1 MIEKFKQVIFALL
14 RIKELTVGKK
24 LRVLTLFFLAILS
37 VMVFYTSF
45 TLYRQKGD
53 GLVINIAGRQRMLS
67 QKFTKEFFLS
77 LQQKQRLDIGFD
89 PALMT
94 ASARLFKTTLAALQ
108 KGGTTYMDLAMTKPV
123 HLSAAGNVAVRVQLD
138 KVAALWQQLQQTIQS
153 VQGTTCGPAQL
164 LAINSLSI
172 NTLAA
177 MNKAVAMLADQSA
190 AKVRTMQIIEIFLWI
205 SAGLIAVLIGSMI
218 TSSITIPLEQVVSIT
233 RKIAGGDLRDDSLT
247 VSSKDELGIL
257 QKNVNGMRKA
267 LSNVI
272 NTVQQNS
279 KQMALSSGQ
288 VAVISS
294 EISSSNTQEQESSE
308 QVLQAI
314 ESLQEISATVSTQ
327 VEQARATV
335 EETEQQ
341 AHQGALVVS
350 QNIEELAGAVGSVN
364 STAEQMEA
372 LKNATGQ
379 IHMIIESIQNIADQ
393 TNLLALNATIE
404 AARAGEAG
412 KGFAVVAN
420 EIKELAKQTAES
432 TMEIT
437 NLINRLT
444 ERVDGSVG
452 SMEQVVER
460 VHNSQQ
466 QAEQT
471 VQAFRAMKEG
481 VNSTTQNTT
490 HIAEYNQQQ
499 AEQLDLLHDRLNELF
514 EVLRQSTSKARE
526 TTMVADDLHLVSEE
540 LNKIL
545 AGFIPEPTEPVKR
558 AEGEKRQ
565 SPRIENRVKISIE
578 QQGVTI
584 SGVSRDISMGGIKLK
599 CNHRLQRDGTL
610 ILRIHLPANSSF
622 GEENTIEIEG
632 RIVHEEKQKDYFYY
646 GIKFKKLN
654 SNQQQMVRQIFD
666 YFGKPYQ
673 YA

>member
-1 MIEKFKQVIFALL
+1 MIAKCKQLIFSLL
-14 RIKELTVGKK
+14 RIRELPVGKK

-37 VMVFYTSF
+37 IMVLYTSL
-45 TLYRQKGD
+45 TLHRQKGD

-67 QKFTKEFFLS
+67 QKFTKEFYLS
-77 LQQKQRLDIGFD
+77 LQQKQRVDIGFD

-94 ASARLFKTTLAALQ
+94 TSARLFEVTLAALQ

-123 HLSAAGNVAVRVQLD
+123 QLSAAGNGAVQKQLSQ
-138 KVAALWQQLQQTIQS
+138 VGTLWYQLQEVIQS
-153 VQGTTCGPAQL
+153 ARGRACSPEQL
-164 LAINSLSI
+164 LKINTLSI

-190 AKVRTMQIIEIFLWI
+190 GKVRTMQIIEIFLWI
-205 SAGLIAVLIGSMI
+205 AAGLISLLIGSMI
-218 TSSITIPLEQVVSIT
+218 TSSITVPLDQVVSIT
-233 RKIAGGDLRDDSLT
+233 RKIASGDLRDDALIL
-247 VSSKDELGIL
+247 SSKDELGIL
-257 QKNVNGMRKA
+257 QKNVDSMRKA

-288 VAVISS
+288 IAGISS
-294 EISSSNTQEQESSE
+294 EISSSNTKEQESSE

-314 ESLQEISATVSTQ
+314 ESLQEISATVNTQ

-350 QNIEELAGAVGSVN
+350 QNIEELAETVGSVN

-372 LKNATGQ
+372 LKKATGQ
-379 IHMIIESIQNIADQ
+379 IHIIIESIQNIADQ

-444 ERVDGSVG
+444 KRVDGSVG
-452 SMEQVVER
+452 SMQQVVDR
-460 VHNSQQ
+460 VHHSQQ
-466 QAEQT
+466 QAKQT
-471 VQAFRAMKEG
+471 VQAFEAMKEG

-499 AEQLDLLHDRLNELF
+499 AEQLSLLHNRLNELF
-514 EVLRQSTSKARE
+514 GVLQQSTNKARE

-540 LNKIL
+540 LNRIL
-545 AGFIPEPTEPVKR
+545 DGFIPDPAEPVKR
-558 AEGEKRQ
+558 AKDEKRQ
-565 SPRIENRVKISIE
+565 VPRIENRVKISIE
-578 QQGVTI
+578 QGGGQI
-584 SGVSRDISMGGIKLK
+584 SGVTRDISMGGLRLK
-599 CNHRLQRDGTL
+599 CAHRLDRNAALQMK
-610 ILRIHLPANSSF
+610 IHLPMESSSR
-622 GEENTIEIEG
+622 ENKTLDIEG
-632 RIVHEEKQKDYFYY
+632 RIVHEEQDKEYFYY
-646 GIKFKKLN
+646 GIHFSTLTRD
-654 SNQQQMVRQIFD
+654 QQLMLQQVFT
-666 YFGKPYQ
+666 YFGKPHQ

>member
-1 MIEKFKQVIFALL
+1 MIARCKQLIFSLL

-24 LRVLTLFFLAILS
+24 LRVLTLFFLATLS
-37 VMVFYTSF
+37 IMVLYTSF
-45 TLYRQKGD
+45 TLHRQKGD

-67 QKFTKEFFLS
+67 QKFTKEFYLS
-77 LQQKQRLDIGFD
+77 LQQKQRVDIGFD

-94 ASARLFKTTLAALQ
+94 TSARLFEVTLAALQ

-123 HLSAAGNVAVRVQLD
+123 RLSAVGNAAVKEQLEQ
-138 KVAALWQQLQQTIQS
+138 VTTFWYQLQETIQS
-153 VQGTTCGPAQL
+153 VQGTACSPAQL
-164 LAINSLSI
+164 LKINTLSI

-190 AKVRTMQIIEIFLWI
+190 GKVLTMQIIEIFLWI
-205 SAGLIAVLIGSMI
+205 SAGLISLLIGSMI
-218 TSSITIPLEQVVSIT
+218 TSSITTPLKQVVSIT
-233 RKIAGGDLRDDSLT
+233 RKIAGGDLRDDSLI

-257 QKNVNGMRKA
+257 QKNVDGMRKA

-288 VAVISS
+288 IAGISS
-294 EISSSNTQEQESSE
+294 EISSSNTKEQESSE

-314 ESLQEISATVSTQ
+314 ESLQEISATVNTQ

-341 AHQGALVVS
+341 ANQGALVVS
-350 QNIEELAGAVGSVN
+350 QNIEELVETVDSVN

-372 LKNATGQ
+372 LKKATSQ

-452 SMEQVVER
+452 SMQQVVDR
-460 VHNSQQ
+460 VHHSQQ
-466 QAEQT
+466 QAKQT
-471 VQAFRAMKEG
+471 VQAFEAMKEG

-499 AEQLDLLHDRLNELF
+499 AEQLSLLHDRLNELF
-514 EVLRQSTSKARE
+514 DVLQQSTNKARE

-545 AGFIPEPTEPVKR
+545 DGFIPDPTEPAKR
-558 AEGEKRQ
+558 AKDEKRQ
-565 SPRIENRVKISIE
+565 TPRIENRVKISIE
-578 QQGVTI
+578 QEGAHI
-584 SGVSRDISMGGIKLK
+584 SGVTRDISMGGLKLK
-599 CNHRLQRDGTL
+599 CNHQLKRGRTL
-610 ILRIHLPANSSF
+610 MLRIHLPMDYSP
-622 GEENTIEIEG
+622 GRGNTLDIEG
-632 RIVHEEKQKDYFYY
+632 RIVHEEKNQEYFYY
-646 GIKFKKLN
+646 GIEFNTLN
-654 SNQQQMVRQIFD
+654 SNQQQMIRKIFN